1 MAILAQSNYSHS
13 LLNLLVPLGQLLQL
27 AEPAASVGVGMAL
40 QPVLRTW
47 FRWQEVEEIAD
58 DFILLPHDI
67 LVRDTEPKYAENYK
81 DHFYKVTLESIQE
94 AENAKARAA
103 ASRSSSVWADDGL
116 SSAPAQTKSGGKSGG
131 GASSSGKYPM
141 QRGEKKMS
149 QI

>member
-13 LLNLLVPLGQLLQL
+13 LLNLLVCPLGQLLQL
-27 AEPAASVGVGMAL
+27 AEPAASVGVGM
-40 QPVLRTW
+40 VLRTW
-47 FRWQEVEEIAD
+47 FTWQEVEEIAD

-67 LVRDTEPKYAENYK
+67 LVDRNAEPKYAWNYK

-94 AENAKARAA
+94 AKNAKARAA
-103 ASRSSSVWADDGL
+103 ASRSSSVRAADGL
-116 SSAPAQTKSGGKSGG
+116 SSAPVQTKSGG

-141 QRGEKKMS
+141 QRGEKKMF